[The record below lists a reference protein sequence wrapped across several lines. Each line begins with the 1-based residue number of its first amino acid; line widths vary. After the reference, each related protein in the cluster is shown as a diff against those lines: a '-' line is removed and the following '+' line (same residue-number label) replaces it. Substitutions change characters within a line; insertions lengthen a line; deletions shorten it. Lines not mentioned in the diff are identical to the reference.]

1 MSQRGAERLK
11 EKLEAYWRERGYDV
25 AVVLREATFHASVRS
40 TRFDLRSDM
49 INGYPRRRTPD
60 LDNRTEG

>member
-11 EKLEAYWRERGYDV
+11 EKLEAYWRERGYDIS
-25 AVVLREATFHASVRS
+25 VVLREATFHASIRS

-49 INGYPRRRTPD
+49 LNGYPRRRAETFD
-60 LDNRTEG
+60 DSTEA